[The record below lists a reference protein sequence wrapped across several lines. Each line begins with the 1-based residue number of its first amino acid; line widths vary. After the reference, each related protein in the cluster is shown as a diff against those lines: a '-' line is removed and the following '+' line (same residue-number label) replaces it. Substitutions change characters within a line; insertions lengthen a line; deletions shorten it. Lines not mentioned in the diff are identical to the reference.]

1 MEFPLKAAI
10 ELTAAQARVRVMTA
24 EEMLDLIRGLNA
36 RLDDVRSQAGPQE
49 DAAPLDPRKAVR
61 EKSIICME
69 SGRPFRVL
77 TRRHL
82 AKYGLTPEQYRAKW
96 GYPADMPLICKAL
109 QRERR
114 KKMREI
120 KLWEKRGK

>member
-1 MEFPLKAAI
+1 MDFPLKAAI
-10 ELTAAQARVRVMTA
+10 ELTAAQARVRAMTA

-36 RLDDVRSQAGPQE
+36 RLGDVRSQAEPNE
-49 DAAPLDPRKAVR
+49 EAEPLDPRKAVR

-69 SGRPFRVL
+69 SGQPFRVL